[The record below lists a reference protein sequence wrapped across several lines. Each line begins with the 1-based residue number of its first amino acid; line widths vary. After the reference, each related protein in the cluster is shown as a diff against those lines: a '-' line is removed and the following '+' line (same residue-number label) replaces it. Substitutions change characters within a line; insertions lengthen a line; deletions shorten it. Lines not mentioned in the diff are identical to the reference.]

1 MTRIDEKDVMHLAAM
16 RKYLRL
22 ASLFVDG
29 MSLDEFM
36 DDSSVQAQL
45 ATAMAIAQVGEHVKK
60 LSPQLRAQ
68 EDAADWRAIA
78 GTRDWLVHRYD
89 DVDLEILYDSIVN
102 EVPELMSLISSLLEE
117 HAVDF
122 TSSAEL
128 ETLALPMPS
137 DENSGNAKTI

>member
-1 MTRIDEKDVMHLAAM
+1 MTRIDEKDAMHLAAM

-60 LSPQLRAQ
+60 LSPPASGAGRCCRLAGHRRHARLARAS
-68 EDAADWRAIA
+68 
-78 GTRDWLVHRYD
+78 V
-89 DVDLEILYDSIVN
+89 
-102 EVPELMSLISSLLEE
+102 
-117 HAVDF
+117 
-122 TSSAEL
+122 
-128 ETLALPMPS
+128 
-137 DENSGNAKTI
+137 